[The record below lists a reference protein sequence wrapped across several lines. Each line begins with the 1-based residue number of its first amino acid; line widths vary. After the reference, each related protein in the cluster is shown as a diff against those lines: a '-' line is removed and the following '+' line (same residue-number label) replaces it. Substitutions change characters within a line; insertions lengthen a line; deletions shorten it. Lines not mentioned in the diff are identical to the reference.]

1 MKTIEEVKN
10 FLASFDFSLY
20 DAERIVGFL
29 LGKGLVE
36 KGEKVE
42 FCTRKGK
49 KQVVTFDDFYAW
61 FENDEECILCELLNF
76 LQDEQD
82 KALEDGDN
90 KKADK
95 LAMYLGFLVEELGLE
110 YEVVDEEENA

>member
-1 MKTIEEVKN
+1 MKTIEEVKT

-20 DAERIVGFL
+20 DAERIMGFL

-36 KGEKVE
+36 KGEMVE

-49 KQVVTFDDFYAW
+49 KQIVTFDDFYSW
-61 FENDEECILCELLNF
+61 FEEDECVLCGLLNF

-82 KALEDGDN
+82 KAMEAGDTE
-90 KKADK
+90 KADR
-95 LAMYLGFLVEELGLE
+95 LAMYLGFLVEELNLE
-110 YEVVDEEENA
+110 YEEVDEEENA